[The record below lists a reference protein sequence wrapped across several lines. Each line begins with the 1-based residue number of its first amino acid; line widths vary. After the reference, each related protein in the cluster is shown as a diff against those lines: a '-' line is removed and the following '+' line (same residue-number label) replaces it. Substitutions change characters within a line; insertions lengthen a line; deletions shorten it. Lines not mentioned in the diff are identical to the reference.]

1 MDDAAAPRD
10 LAPGTLPRPRS
21 VLAADALHRFWRR
34 RMSEAPSLDHALAC
48 LLSGLELEALRR
60 AVAS

>member
-1 MDDAAAPRD
+1 MDDDAPRD

-21 VLAADALHRFWRR
+21 LLAADALHRFWRR
-34 RMSEAPSLDHALAC
+34 RMTEAPSVGHALAC

-60 AVAS
+60 AVTS

>member
-1 MDDAAAPRD
+1 MDDAAPRD

-21 VLAADALHRFWRR
+21 IRAAEALHRFWWE
-34 RMSEAPSLDHALAC
+34 RMRDAPSLDHACAC

>member
-34 RMSEAPSLDHALAC
+34 RMSEAPSLDHAQEREDEIP
-48 LLSGLELEALRR
+48 SWVLE
-60 AVAS
+60 VTP